1 MKKGKDL
8 AYIHNECL
16 AKIFDDL
23 SYVKTRAV
31 VKNDVDLYNVI
42 LESAN
47 DFITKNE
54 ELSSRIDKSDFSIT
68 IEEIKAGVSKNELF
82 YIEKAVKMNQNIS
95 IDNLIKEVETDNEL
109 AKDRKLAIICF
120 ITTYDASTQYWNE
133 NLMDWLE
140 LTNKPQTRASFQ
152 SVAFADAWWGFQGM
166 LASGLNPVVGGGLAA
181 VASAGTA
188 IWGKAEFAPDDIFLE
203 DSIQSVETENKSS
216 NEESSQMPKDLRNK

>member
-1 MKKGKDL
+1 MKTLNLNAAVLLLVMIVAISCSDNDYQSSEKQFQSELMKKGKDL

-95 IDNLIKEVETDNEL
+95 IDI
-109 AKDRKLAIICF
+109 
-120 ITTYDASTQYWNE
+120 
-133 NLMDWLE
+133 
-140 LTNKPQTRASFQ
+140 
-152 SVAFADAWWGFQGM
+152 
-166 LASGLNPVVGGGLAA
+166 
-181 VASAGTA
+181 
-188 IWGKAEFAPDDIFLE
+188 
-203 DSIQSVETENKSS
+203 
-216 NEESSQMPKDLRNK
+216 

>member
-1 MKKGKDL
+1 MKTLNLNATVLLLVMIVAISCSDNDYQSSEKQFQSELMKKGKDL

-120 ITTYDASTQYWNE
+120 ITT
-133 NLMDWLE
+133 
-140 LTNKPQTRASFQ
+140 
-152 SVAFADAWWGFQGM
+152 
-166 LASGLNPVVGGGLAA
+166 
-181 VASAGTA
+181 
-188 IWGKAEFAPDDIFLE
+188 
-203 DSIQSVETENKSS
+203 
-216 NEESSQMPKDLRNK
+216 